1 VRTFL
6 GLGPAP
12 TFEQTVLLY
21 PLVTLAHVCE
31 EWRRFTRW
39 AQRHGSPRYSRRQY
53 VVTHLAAIALATSG
67 ALLVR
72 AFPSGLATLAFIGLL
87 FGPSIA
93 CSALFHIGA
102 SLLTRRYCPGV
113 VTSVVLYLPV
123 ALLILSRSTVAATML
138 RRSLPI
144 PAARVSKPSGSSR
157 KSLKCPRGD
166 RLGSAGANTDG
177 LLGWGTYDTLAA
189 LQTSQLS

>member
-1 VRTFL
+1 MIRARVSRGGRSLPTVFRGIQAIEVKAQCATFL

-53 VVTHLAAIALATSG
+53 VVTHLAGIALATSG

-93 CSALFHIGA
+93 CNALFHIGA
-102 SLLTRRYCPGV
+102 NLLTRAYCPGV

-123 ALLILSRSTVAATML
+123 ALLVLFTVVRDGILSRSTVVAAML
-138 RRSLPI
+138 G
-144 PAARVSKPSGSSR
+144 AAGFHVREVGHKVFKR
-157 KSLKCPRGD
+157 
-166 RLGSAGANTDG
+166 
-177 LLGWGTYDTLAA
+177 W
-189 LQTSQLS
+189 